1 MGIFGKVKGLF
12 NDKDKPKEFAIDK
25 VDNSDSK
32 SKNLL
37 SDKQKL
43 GEGLKKTKKSFFDK
57 LAKTVAGKSVI
68 DDSILDDIE
77 EALIASDIGVETT
90 LKIIEKLESRVKK
103 ENYLNSN
110 ELNSFLKEEIGTL
123 IKDSCQSIP
132 NISDPYVIMVVGVNG
147 VGKTTTI
154 GKLANKFKSQG
165 KLF

>member
-12 NDKDKPKEFAIDK
+12 NDKDKSKEFAINK

-32 SKNLL
+32 DKNLL

-43 GEGLKKTKKSFFDK
+43 GEGLKKTKKSFFEK

-68 DDSILDDIE
+68 DDSVLDDIE

-110 ELNSFLKEEIGTL
+110 ELNSFLK
-123 IKDSCQSIP
+123 
-132 NISDPYVIMVVGVNG
+132 SDQYCG
-147 VGKTTTI
+147 
-154 GKLANKFKSQG
+154 
-165 KLF
+165 